1 MAIPLLV
8 MLIGVYL
15 ALGLAIHRYSFGG
28 RLLLLLATVLLPA
41 WFYFFW

>member
-1 MAIPLLV
+1 MAVPLLV

-15 ALGLAIHRYSFGG
+15 ALGLAINRYSSRG
-28 RLLLLLATVLLPA
+28 RLLLLLATVSLPA